1 MFPSDSVFAKF
12 GGKQKLAVVVV
23 NYCRMRGGLDDV
35 VEICTEL
42 IGEDNPTST
51 ENNENSV
58 EGDGFVYLMK
68 SGRYYKIGR
77 IDAIGRRDSEIKTQ
91 MLEELKVIHHISTD
105 DPSGIEAY
113 WHKRFSDK
121 RKRYVDK
128 RKPGEWF
135 DLTRADI
142 NAFKRRKK
150 FM

>member
-1 MFPSDSVFAKF
+1 M
-12 GGKQKLAVVVV
+12 
-23 NYCRMRGGLDDV
+23 
-35 VEICTEL
+35 
-42 IGEDNPTST
+42 
-51 ENNENSV
+51 
-58 EGDGFVYLMK
+58 YLMK

-105 DPSGIEAY
+105 DPKVVLKHIGTRDFR
-113 WHKRFSDK
+113 KK